1 MLDYINTPNQ
11 FLIIDD
17 AGFPQELKA
26 VRKYGGQIWRITNKR
41 VKEAD
46 QPREIAMRA
55 WTDVDVIIR
64 NDTTIETLK
73 ETVENTAREFIYSS
87 NINFQYGKK
96 YLYK

>member
-1 MLDYINTPNQ
+1 
-11 FLIIDD
+11 
-17 AGFPQELKA
+17 
-26 VRKYGGQIWRITNKR
+26 
-41 VKEAD
+41 
-46 QPREIAMRA
+46 MRA